1 MDPMTPALL
10 ALLAFG
16 PEPEPPLPSS
26 MSSLAVGVHLGY
38 YRIRDADEGTELLG
52 AHLRWSPIPLLAV
65 ELSVDA
71 AEADVEDGDG
81 ELSVVP
87 VQLTAIVKPIPGLS
101 FSPYVLGGVGW
112 TFLDLELGDV
122 EEEETDFAAHVG
134 AGLEFGVGPLLFH
147 ADLRYV
153 FFDPD
158 FDDPVLSDES
168 FDAWQAAVG
177 ASLRF

>member
-1 MDPMTPALL
+1 MIVTWLL
-10 ALLAFG
+10 LVAPG
-16 PEPEPPLPSS
+16 PEPEPALPASLSS
-26 MSSLAVGVHLGY
+26 VAVGVHLGY
-38 YRIRDADEGTELLG
+38 YRIRDADEAAELYG
-52 AHLRWSPIPLLAV
+52 AHLRWSPVPLLAV

-71 AEADVEDGDG
+71 AEADVEDGVG

-87 VQLTAIVKPIPGLS
+87 VQLSVLLKPVPGLS
-101 FSPYVLGGVGW
+101 FTPYVLGGFGW
-112 TFLDLELGDV
+112 TFLDVDFGSV
-122 EEEETDFAAHVG
+122 EEDDTAFAAHLG

-158 FDDPVLSDES
+158 LDDPRLSDED
-168 FDAWQAAVG
+168 FDAWQVALG

>member
-1 MDPMTPALL
+1 MIVALL
-10 ALLAFG
+10 LLAAPD
-16 PEPEPPLPSS
+16 PEPSPLPGSLSS
-26 MSSLAVGVHLGY
+26 FAIGVHAGY

-52 AHLRWSPIPLLAV
+52 AHLRWSPIPFLAV

-71 AEADVEDGDG
+71 AEADVEDGLG

-101 FSPYVLGGVGW
+101 FTPYALGGVGW
-112 TFLDLELGDV
+112 TFLDLDLGAV
-122 EEEETDFAAHVG
+122 EEDETDFSAHLG
-134 AGLEFGVGPLLFH
+134 AGVEFGAGPLLFH
-147 ADLRYV
+147 ADLRYI

-158 FDDPVLSDES
+158 LDDPSLSDEN